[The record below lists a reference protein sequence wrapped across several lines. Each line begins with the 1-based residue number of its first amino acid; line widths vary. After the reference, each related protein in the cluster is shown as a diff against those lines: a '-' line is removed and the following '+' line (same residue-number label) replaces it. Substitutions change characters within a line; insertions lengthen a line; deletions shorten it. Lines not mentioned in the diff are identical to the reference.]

1 LGTFFFFGFDGARFG
16 WTIALSGDGA
26 RSRAGGPRFKGGADE
41 KTSLSIKTQ
50 SIRSRGLSHGGNCE
64 YAMNAYLKT
73 INWEVAFITDV
84 GISVMAFS
92 CLYFC
97 LL

>member
-16 WTIALSGDGA
+16 WTIALSRDGA
-26 RSRAGGPRFKGGADE
+26 RSRAGGPRWKGGADE
-41 KTSLSIKTQ
+41 KTSLPIKTQ
-50 SIRSRGLSHGGNCE
+50 SIRSRGASHGGNCE

-73 INWEVAFITDV
+73 INWDVAIITDV
-84 GISVMAFS
+84 GASIIAF
-92 CLYFC
+92 YYMNFC